1 MSVRGKIKAGKPDPK
16 TYRVSGIVTS
26 TIDKVDYEFDQQY
39 GVQLGIEVG
48 DVVQFEMITDSSG
61 KPKAVSLDPMEK
73 GTIDFIDDL
82 GNGVLIDRT
91 GNKLSFQQDYFK
103 ELGIV
108 KGVKVKYTIVNVDG
122 KYLPN
127 SLKLA

>member
-1 MSVRGKIKAGKPDPK
+1 MSVRGKIKAAKPDPK

-26 TIDKVDYEFDQQY
+26 TVDKVDYEFDQQY
-39 GVQLGIEVG
+39 GVQLGIEMT
-48 DVVQFEMITDSSG
+48 DVVQFEIITDSAG
-61 KPKAVSLDPMEK
+61 KLMGVSLDPVEK
-73 GTIDFIDDL
+73 GTVEAIDEL

-91 GNKLSFQQDYFK
+91 GAKLSFQQDYFK

-122 KYLPN
+122 KYLPT

>member
-26 TIDKVDYEFDQQY
+26 TVDKVDYEFDQQY
-39 GVQLGIEVG
+39 GVQLGI
-48 DVVQFEMITDSSG
+48 DVNDIVQFEIITDSAG
-61 KPKAVSLDPMEK
+61 KLKGVSLDPVEK
-73 GTIDFIDDL
+73 GTIDSIDDL

-91 GNKLSFQQDYFK
+91 GAKLSFQQDYSK

-122 KYLPN
+122 KYLPT